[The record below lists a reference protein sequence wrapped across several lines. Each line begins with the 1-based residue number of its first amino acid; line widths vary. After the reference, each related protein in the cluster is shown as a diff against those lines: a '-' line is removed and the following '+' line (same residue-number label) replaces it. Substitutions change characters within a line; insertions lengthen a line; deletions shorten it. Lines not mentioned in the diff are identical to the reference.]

1 MLIKPPNDLAPSL
14 AEISLN
20 GEYEINVINVAQ
32 P

>member
-1 MLIKPPNDLAPSL
+1 MLTKPLNYLAPSL

-20 GEYEINVINVAQ
+20 GEYEIDVTNVAQ